1 MVISFMNFPKA
12 GEAEAAVVID
22 LEGEELESKKEAL
35 SEAMEEE
42 QVDAE
47 AHADQQKQLE
57 ACLLGQ
63 TFV

>member
-12 GEAEAAVVID
+12 C
-22 LEGEELESKKEAL
+22 
-35 SEAMEEE
+35 EAMEEE

-47 AHADQQKQLE
+47 AHVDQQLKLE